1 MKPALFL
8 CLPILASAAE
18 IALTSPLEHQV
29 IQRHSSTEGTVLIR
43 GLQSGLDAGKA
54 MLEAKIGAK
63 GRWQAL
69 SAQIEKEQFSASV
82 AAPAGGW
89 HRVEV
94 RAVLDG
100 KTVATAAVEHVGIGE
115 VFVVA
120 GQSNS
125 ANHGEEK
132 QTTQTRR
139 VAAFDG
145 AKWQIADDPQPGAS
159 GRMGS
164 FMPALGDELVK
175 RFDVPV
181 GFVACGIGAT
191 SVREWLPKGAT
202 FPNPPTIESRV
213 TQMPDG
219 QWASNGVAYDA
230 FIARMRPLGH
240 NGFRAVLWH
249 QGESDANQKDT
260 TRTLAGKLYRE
271 YLEKIIRDSRRDTG
285 FDAPW
290 FVAQA
295 SYHVPGDE
303 GSDDIRAAQAALWKY
318 GPAQPGPDS
327 DSLKGPLR
335 ERKGQGVHFSGPG
348 LREHGQKWAE
358 KIAPWLEQQLSGT
371 R

>member
-1 MKPALFL
+1 MPQEVKVVRLDHSLTFL
-8 CLPILASAAE
+8 TLLPMRLHFLILALPILASAGE
-18 IALTSPLEHQV
+18 ITLTSPLDHQV
-29 IQRHSSTEGTVLIR
+29 IQRHSSTKGTVLIR
-43 GLQSGLDAGKA
+43 GSQSGLDASKA
-54 MLEAKIGAK
+54 KFEAKIGAK
-63 GRWQAL
+63 GKWQAL
-69 SAQIEKEQFSASV
+69 SAQIEKEHFLARV
-82 AAPAGGW
+82 TAPAGGW

-94 RAVLDG
+94 RALLDG
-100 KTVATAAVEHVGIGE
+100 KAVATAAVEHVGIGE

-145 AKWQIADDPQPGAS
+145 TKWQIADDPQPGAS

-164 FMPALGDELVK
+164 FMPALGDALVQ
-175 RFDVPV
+175 RFEVPV

-191 SVREWLPKGAT
+191 SVREWLPKGTT

-213 TQMPDG
+213 TKLPDS
-219 QWASNGVAYDA
+219 QWASNGAAYDA

-285 FDAPW
+285 FEAPW

-303 GSDDIRAAQAALWKY
+303 GSDDIRAAQASLW
-318 GPAQPGPDS
+318 
-327 DSLKGPLR
+327 
-335 ERKGQGVHFSGPG
+335 
-348 LREHGQKWAE
+348 
-358 KIAPWLEQQLSGT
+358 
-371 R
+371 

>member
-1 MKPALFL
+1 MRLHFIFLALPF
-8 CLPILASAAE
+8 LASAAE
-18 IALTSPLEHQV
+18 ITLTSPLDHQV

-43 GLQSGLDAGKA
+43 GTQSELDAGKA
-54 MLEAKIGAK
+54 KFEAKIGAK

-69 SAQIEKEQFSASV
+69 SAQIEKEHFSASV

-94 RAVLDG
+94 RAMLDG
-100 KTVATAAVEHVGIGE
+100 KVVATAAVEHVGIGE

-145 AKWQIADDPQPGAS
+145 TKWQIADDPQPGAS

-164 FMPALGDELVK
+164 FMPALGDALVAK

-191 SVREWLPKGAT
+191 SVREWLPKGTT

-213 TQMPDG
+213 DQTAEMASGRAKARLMMP
-219 QWASNGVAYDA
+219 S
-230 FIARMRPLGH
+230 
-240 NGFRAVLWH
+240 
-249 QGESDANQKDT
+249 S
-260 TRTLAGKLYRE
+260 
-271 YLEKIIRDSRRDTG
+271 
-285 FDAPW
+285 
-290 FVAQA
+290 
-295 SYHVPGDE
+295 
-303 GSDDIRAAQAALWKY
+303 
-318 GPAQPGPDS
+318 PA
-327 DSLKGPLR
+327 
-335 ERKGQGVHFSGPG
+335 
-348 LREHGQKWAE
+348 
-358 KIAPWLEQQLSGT
+358 
-371 R
+371 